1 MSEKNVHPDHLTKVG
16 GYNISDI
23 IIINS
28 LGEKEKIPVGVWTEL
43 NVYESI
49 EKNAMTGSI
58 EILDSYNFISNFE
71 LQGNERI
78 TFKLSTPGRQDYE
91 NAVVDASEET
101 GFPFYIYGI
110 SDRRL
115 QRENAMTYTIYFCSN
130 ELARN
135 VRTRVNRALSGELGR
150 MAASVLKDPDGLN
163 TKKKVYY
170 EPTRNHDT
178 IVFPNGRPFDAINLI
193 AKRALSGNAAGAG
206 YYFYETAKAFHFRSI
221 ENMLAY
227 QSTNARPPVRILKF
241 ERPGLLSSMGDRKE
255 VVHTYN
261 VESFDFINQFDSLK
275 NQALGTYASKVI
287 TYNIYDKQYSTINYN
302 YHREYRK
309 FMHTD
314 TLGSSTRTNYPIA
327 PNPVDH
333 DQREG
338 GIPGQGYGDKSVSD
352 YPESRVILQPSTRFL
367 HNEDTGSFGTSTEN
381 EGLTEGIRVSM
392 LNSVRNATKLRL
404 TTSGMSE
411 MQAGD
416 VFVFDHPRIE
426 PNRGQRHDYAFDPK
440 YSGRYLATKLRHR
453 ITPDGYQNIIEGIKN
468 SVYEKHL
475 EISGDNYPLK
485 EEKSRG
491 VENLYRMASEDP
503 LDLSNY

>member
-1 MSEKNVHPDHLTKVG
+1 MLT
-16 GYNISDI
+16 Y
-23 IIINS
+23 
-28 LGEKEKIPVGVWTEL
+28 L
-43 NVYESI
+43 N
-49 EKNAMTGSI
+49 
-58 EILDSYNFISNFE
+58 
-71 LQGNERI
+71 LQANW
-78 TFKLSTPGRQDYE
+78 
-91 NAVVDASEET
+91 
-101 GFPFYIYGI
+101 
-110 SDRRL
+110 
-115 QRENAMTYTIYFCSN
+115 
-130 ELARN
+130 
-135 VRTRVNRALSGELGR
+135 
-150 MAASVLKDPDGLN
+150 GLN
-163 TKKKVYY
+163 TKKKVFY
-170 EPTRNHDT
+170 EPTRNQDT
-178 IVFPNGRPFDAINLI
+178 IVFPNIRPFDALNLI
-193 AKRALSGNAAGAG
+193 ARKALSGNAKGAG

-367 HNEDTGSFGTSTEN
+367 HNDDTGVFGTSTES
-381 EGLTEGIRVSM
+381 EGITEAIRISQRNQVA
-392 LNSVRNATKLRL
+392 NSTRL
-404 TTSGMSE
+404 ELVTTGASDLE
-411 MQAGD
+411 VGD
-416 VFVFDHPRIE
+416 MIEFDMPIMTPDGE
-426 PNRGQRHDYAFDPK
+426 SSQDYIGDNK
-440 YSGRYLATKLRHR
+440 YAGRYLITKLRHR
-453 ITPDGYQNIIEGIKN
+453 IMDKSYRQVLHCIKDSVVTNLIENVGSNFPDKESPRRLSQDLY
-468 SVYEKHL
+468 S
-475 EISGDNYPLK
+475 DPLK
-485 EEKSRG
+485 STQPNPHR
-491 VENLYRMASEDP
+491 
-503 LDLSNY
+503 